1 MAICSLPFAFTERYF
16 YPSYWEPVFLF
27 NLIDVIGFGI
37 EDILFVVGLSAFT
50 STVYAF
56 CAGVSYHADE
66 SLNLKQSLLKILLT
80 LLSSFV
86 MAGILLHLNVPMI
99 YGSFLI
105 MILITTIIILLRR
118 DLLIPGFTGG
128 LISAIIYTGLCL
140 CLAVIFPGVFKITWH
155 TERFLNIFIMGIP
168 LEEML
173 YAFAS
178 GSIGTVFYPFVLGLY
193 FRPVSGY
200 QKKAI

>member
-1 MAICSLPFAFTERYF
+1 MAICALPFAFTERFF

-27 NLIDVIGFGI
+27 NLIDIIGFGI
-37 EDILFVVGLSAFT
+37 EDIIFVVGLSAFT

-56 CAGVSYHADE
+56 CTGLTYCANEA
-66 SLNLKQSLLKILLT
+66 LNLKRSLVKILLT

-86 MAGILLHLNVPMI
+86 MAGYLLHLNVPMI
-99 YGSFLI
+99 YGSFVI
-105 MILITTIIILLRR
+105 MVFITTIIILLRR
-118 DLLIPGFTGG
+118 DLLIPGLTGCFLSG
-128 LISAIIYTGLCL
+128 IIYSGLCL
-140 CLAVIFPGVFKITWH
+140 CLAVIFPDVFKITWH

-178 GSIGTVFYPFVLGLY
+178 GSVGTVFYPFVMGLY
-193 FRPVSGY
+193 FRPVSGH